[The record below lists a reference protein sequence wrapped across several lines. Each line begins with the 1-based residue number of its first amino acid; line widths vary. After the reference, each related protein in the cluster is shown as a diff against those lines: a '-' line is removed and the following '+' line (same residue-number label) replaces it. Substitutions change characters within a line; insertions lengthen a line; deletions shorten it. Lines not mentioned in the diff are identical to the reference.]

1 MTTDADEGRRGD
13 QELLDLEVSAD
24 GLTSGVKL
32 GDIHLSPL
40 DRLYGGAGAS
50 LASAAIEA
58 AARRR
63 LLWVTTQFV
72 GVCRAGDRLDL
83 RADVV
88 AAGRRT
94 SQVQVRAYHDG
105 RLIFQA
111 LGAAGDTR
119 SDIPDGT
126 VPDAP
131 PVPLAADCPLLWG
144 VAQFPVPG
152 FFGMVEQRR
161 VPDGSDKMTKWW
173 MRLPGYQLARPA
185 LLGLAGD
192 CLPHLVMDGIGE
204 AGAGTS
210 LDNTIRA
217 GIASDS
223 EWVLIDAMPE
233 QAAGGFGY
241 GHARL
246 WAPDGT
252 LVGVASQTAALWRAL
267 G

>member
-40 DRLYGGAGAS
+40 ERLYGGAGAS
-50 LASAAIEA
+50 LASVAIEA

-72 GVCRAGDRLDL
+72 GACRAGDRLDL

-105 RLIFQA
+105 RLVFQA

-119 SDIPDGT
+119 SEIPDGT
-126 VPDAP
+126 LPAAPAVPE
-131 PVPLAADCPLLWG
+131 AADCPPLWEG
-144 VAQFPVPG
+144 AQSSLPG
-152 FFGMVEQRR
+152 FFSMTEQWR
-161 VPDGSDKMTKWW
+161 VPDGNDQPNKWW
-173 MRLPGYQLARPA
+173 MRLPGYRLTRPA

-217 GIASDS
+217 GAASDS
-223 EWVLIDAMPE
+223 EWVLIDAIPE

-241 GHARL
+241 GHVRL
-246 WAPDGT
+246 WAPGGT
-252 LVGVASQTAALWRAL
+252 LVGVASQTAALWRSP